1 VEEVWIKPCLVCIFT
16 RIKLELEASCWIK
29 PCLVCIF
36 TRIKLELRELAGVL
50 PQWPMAAVEALCVTC
65 LVEET
70 IWLGFLLS
78 VFVGVPLR
86 AGAGAMRMFHRGRS
100 PGLGLPEPRAVLPV
114 LPELPESKNVTVIP
128 AIPAKTAATC
138 KLLPR
143 AVVTKLRVFTPLL
156 SLTALAFSLL
166 AMGKNPN
173 LGGAY
178 DLCCI
183 CASI

>member
-1 VEEVWIKPCLVCIFT
+1 V
-16 RIKLELEASCWIK
+16 
-29 PCLVCIF
+29 
-36 TRIKLELRELAGVL
+36 
-50 PQWPMAAVEALCVTC
+50 PMAAVEALCVTC

-78 VFVGVPLR
+78 VFVGVPLH

-100 PGLGLPEPRAVLPV
+100 PGLGLPEPRAVLGLPEPRAVLPV
-114 LPELPESKNVTVIP
+114 LPELPELPESKNVTVIP
-128 AIPAKTAATC
+128 AKTATTW
-138 KLLPR
+138 KLLPK

-156 SLTALAFSLL
+156 SLTALAISLL

-183 CASI
+183 CASISKQDMQW